1 MRPYQEAKKGGFKG
15 FLKGTFQGLT
25 GLVIKPVA
33 GLLDAAAQATSGLKN
48 TVTFFDEKPNE
59 LRLRGPRV
67 FYGIDKT
74 YRKIDV
80 FHTEILNVLQV
91 LKKGKYANAAFIDSM
106 AFIPDSKNTK
116 DRQVIII
123 LLEALVLLSEQK
135 MKQIWIVPME

>member
-1 MRPYQEAKKGGFKG
+1 M
-15 FLKGTFQGLT
+15 
-25 GLVIKPVA
+25 
-33 GLLDAAAQATSGLKN
+33 
-48 TVTFFDEKPNE
+48 TFFDEKPNE